1 MLLLKKQV
9 TTSIYDVLIHGL
21 DNNGNQ
27 DCVKHFI
34 ERSLFQKCLGRYKMN
49 DAQQKEAAKQFV
61 AYWKGKGYE
70 KGESQ
75 PFWLSLLRDVYGVE
89 HPEQYIFFEEQV
101 HLDHTSFIDGTIPS
115 TKVLIEQ
122 KGVGKDLK
130 KPIKQ
135 SDGTLLTPFQQAK
148 RYITELPLS
157 QHPRWVVTCN
167 FEKFFVYDME
177 RPGGEPEEILLENLP
192 TEYYRLSFLVDNKN
206 EHLKREM
213 EVSIAAGEMVGLL
226 YDAFRKQY
234 ANPDSENALKSLN
247 ILCVRLV
254 FCLYAED
261 AGIFGHHGMFH
272 DYLAEYDTR
281 HMRKALIELFH
292 VLDTAPE
299 NRDLYLKDDN
309 PQLAAF
315 PYVNGGLFANEDIE
329 IPPFTDEI
337 RTLLLEKASADFN
350 WSEISPTI
358 FGAVFESTLNPETR
372 RSGGMHYTSIENIH
386 KVIDPLFLD
395 DLKKEFEEICEIS
408 IEKTRERKLKEFQ
421 NKLATLTF
429 LDPACGSGN
438 FLTETY
444 ISLRRLE
451 NDVLRI
457 LFHGQISFGEAG
469 LNPIQVSIGQFYGI
483 EINDFAVTVAKT
495 ALWIAESQ
503 MMKETEDIVHMSLDF
518 LPLKSYTNITEGNAL
533 RINWENVVSKNNLSY
548 IMGNPPFV
556 GARLMEQGS
565 AQKKEVQTIF
575 GNIKDVQDLDYV
587 TCWYKLASQYIQNTK
602 IQVCFVSTNS
612 ICQGSQVPILWNV
625 LFHDYHVHINFAYQT
640 FKWDSE
646 SSSQAAV
653 HCVIVGFA
661 GFNRNEKWLFT
672 DGVNG
677 KIVSNISPYLVEGED
692 IFVVAEKESL
702 CGMPKMNFGNQ
713 PRDGG
718 FFVIKE
724 DEYQDILGKE
734 PELQKWLH
742 PYIGA
747 DEFIKGKKRWCLWLK
762 HASPKDIMNSKILSK
777 KVEAVR
783 QFRLSSKAK
792 TTNSYAKVPQLFAQI
807 TQPDD
812 VDFLIIPSVSSER
825 RRYVP
830 IGFATSNI
838 ISSNAVQIVP
848 DATLYHFGILTS
860 NIHMAWLRAVCG
872 RLKSDYRYSK
882 EIVYNTFP
890 WPNPTGI
897 QKSKIEQTAQ
907 AILDARAQY
916 PDCSFADMY
925 GEKMYLFPK
934 LLKAHQ
940 NNDRAV
946 MEAYG
951 FTKDHPAYSNES
963 VCVAELMKMYQ
974 KLVNNSG
981 QNSDNSQ

>member
-1 MLLLKKQV
+1 
-9 TTSIYDVLIHGL
+9 
-21 DNNGNQ
+21 
-27 DCVKHFI
+27 
-34 ERSLFQKCLGRYKMN
+34 MN
-49 DAQQKEAAKQFV
+49 DTQQKEAARQFA
-61 AYWKGKGYE
+61 AYWKDKGYE

-89 HPEQYIFFEEQV
+89 HPEQFITFEEQV

-122 KGVGKDLK
+122 KGLGKDLK

-177 RPGGEPEEILLENLP
+177 RPSGEPEEILLENLP
-192 TEYYRLSFLVDNKN
+192 TEYYRLSFLVDSEN

-226 YDAFRKQY
+226 YDAFHKQY
-234 ANPDSENALKSLN
+234 ADPDSERALKSLN

-281 HMRKALIELFH
+281 HMRKALIELFQ

-299 NRDLYLKDDN
+299 DRDPYLKDDTPN
-309 PQLAAF
+309 LAVF

-337 RTLLLEKASADFN
+337 RSLLLNKASSDFN

-395 DLKKEFEEICEIS
+395 ELKKEYEEICEIAV
-408 IEKTRERKLKEFQ
+408 EKTRERKLKEFQ
-421 NKLATLTF
+421 KKLATLTF

-451 NDVLRI
+451 NEVLRI
-457 LFHGQISFGEAG
+457 LSHGQISFGDADW
-469 LNPIQVSIGQFYGI
+469 NPIQVSIGQFYGI

-503 MMKETEDIVHMSLDF
+503 MMKETEDVVHMSLNF

-533 RINWENVVSKNNLSY
+533 EINWEDVAPKYKLSF

-556 GARLMEQGS
+556 GARRMEQGS
-565 AQKKEVQTIF
+565 DQKKEVQTIF

-587 TCWYKLASQYIQNTK
+587 TCWYKLAAQYIQNTK

-612 ICQGSQVPILWNV
+612 ICQGSQVTILWNV

-653 HCVIVGFA
+653 HCLIVGFA
-661 GFNRNEKWLFT
+661 GFNRNEKWLFA
-672 DGVNG
+672 DGSNG
-677 KIVSNISPYLVEGED
+677 KIVSNISPYLIEGED

-724 DEYQDILGKE
+724 DEYQDIMAKE

-762 HASPKDIMNSKILSK
+762 HASPKDIMNSKILSE

-792 TTNSYAKVPQLFAQI
+792 TTNGYAKVPQLFAQI

-812 VDFLIIPSVSSER
+812 VDFLIIPCVSSER

-830 IGFATSNI
+830 IGFVGADI

-848 DATLYHFGILTS
+848 GATLYHFGILTS
-860 NIHMAWLRAVCG
+860 NIHMAWMRAVCG
-872 RLKSDYRYSK
+872 RLEMRYRYSK

-890 WPNPTGI
+890 WPNPTDA
-897 QKSKIEQTAQ
+897 QKAKIEQTAQ

-925 GEKMYLFPK
+925 GEKMYLFPE

-946 MEAYG
+946 MQAYG
-951 FTKDHPAYSNES
+951 FSIKGMTES
-963 VCVAELMKMYQ
+963 SCVAELMKMYQ
-974 KLVNNSG
+974 GLVNH
-981 QNSDNSQ
+981 

>member
-1 MLLLKKQV
+1 
-9 TTSIYDVLIHGL
+9 
-21 DNNGNQ
+21 
-27 DCVKHFI
+27 
-34 ERSLFQKCLGRYKMN
+34 MN
-49 DAQQKEAAKQFV
+49 DTQQKAAAKSFA

-75 PFWLSLLRDVYGVE
+75 AFWLSLLRDVYGVE
-89 HPEQYIFFEEQV
+89 HPEQFIIFEEQV

-122 KGVGKDLK
+122 KGLGKDLK

-177 RPGGEPEEILLENLP
+177 RPGGEPEEILLENLEK
-192 TEYYRLSFLVDNKN
+192 EYYRLQFLVDEGS

-226 YDAFRKQY
+226 YDAFHKQY
-234 ANPDSENALKSLN
+234 ADPDSEHALKSLN
-247 ILCVRLV
+247 VLCVRLV

-281 HMRKALIELFH
+281 HMRKALVELFK
-292 VLDTAPE
+292 VLDTTPE
-299 NRDLYLKDDN
+299 NRDPYLKDDN

-337 RTLLLEKASADFN
+337 RSLLLNKASSDFN

-395 DLKKEFEEICEIS
+395 DLKKEFTEICEIAV
-408 IEKTRERKLKEFQ
+408 ERTKERKLKDFQ
-421 NKLATLTF
+421 KKLASLSF

-444 ISLRRLE
+444 LSLRRLE
-451 NDVLRI
+451 NEVLRV
-457 LFHGQISFGEAG
+457 LSHGQNAFGDANW
-469 LNPIQVSIGQFYGI
+469 NPIQVSLGQFYGI

-503 MMKETEDIVHMSLDF
+503 MMKETEEIVLMHLEF
-518 LPLKSYTNITEGNAL
+518 LPLKSYTNIIEANAL
-533 RINWENVVSKNNLSY
+533 RINWGDVIPKQKLNY

-565 AQKKEVQTIF
+565 IQKKEVQDIF

-587 TCWYKLASQYIQNTK
+587 TCWYKLAAQYIQNTN
-602 IQVCFVSTNS
+602 IQACFVSTNS

-625 LFHDYHVHINFAYQT
+625 LFNDYHIHINFAYQT

-672 DGVNG
+672 DGSNG

-702 CGMPKMNFGNQ
+702 CGMSKMSFGNQ

-724 DEYQDILGKE
+724 DEYHDIMEKE

-762 HASPKDIMNSKILSK
+762 HSSPKDIMNSKILSE

-792 TTNSYAKVPQLFAQI
+792 TTNGYAKVPQLFAQI

-812 VDFLIIPSVSSER
+812 VDFLIIPRVSSER

-830 IGFATSNI
+830 IGFVTADI
-838 ISSNAVQIVP
+838 ISSDAVQIVP
-848 DATLYHFGILTS
+848 DATLYHFGVLTS
-860 NIHMAWLRAVCG
+860 NVHMSWMRAVCG
-872 RLKSDYRYSK
+872 RLKSDYRYFK

-890 WPNPTGI
+890 WPDTTDD
-897 QKSKIEQTAQ
+897 QKAKIEQTAQ
-907 AILDARAQY
+907 TILDARAQY
-916 PDCSFADMY
+916 PDCSLADMY
-925 GEKMYLFPK
+925 GEKMYLFPE

-946 MEAYG
+946 MQ
-951 FTKDHPAYSNES
+951 AYSFSVKDMTES
-963 VCVAELMKMYQ
+963 QCVAELMKMYQ
-974 KLVNNSG
+974 DLVSR
-981 QNSDNSQ
+981 

>member
-1 MLLLKKQV
+1 MEEERCQSAAVPAGKGSGDYKGAE
-9 TTSIYDVLIHGL
+9 VLRDDLIL
-21 DNNGNQ
+21 GNAG
-27 DCVKHFI
+27 
-34 ERSLFQKCLGRYKMN
+34 RRYKMN
-49 DAQQKEAAKQFV
+49 DSQQKEAARQFA
-61 AYWKGKGYE
+61 AYWKDKGYE

-89 HPEQYIFFEEQV
+89 HPEQFITFEEQV

-122 KGVGKDLK
+122 KGSGKDLK

-192 TEYYRLSFLVDNKN
+192 TEYYRLSFLVDSEN

-213 EVSIAAGEMVGLL
+213 EVSIAAGEIVGLL
-226 YDAFRKQY
+226 YDAFHKQY
-234 ANPDSENALKSLN
+234 ADPDSEHALKSLN
-247 ILCVRLV
+247 VLCVRLV

-281 HMRKALIELFH
+281 HMRKALIELFQ

-299 NRDLYLKDDN
+299 DRDPYLKDDN
-309 PQLAAF
+309 PNLAAF

-337 RTLLLEKASADFN
+337 RSLLLNKASSDFN

-372 RSGGMHYTSIENIH
+372 RRGGMHYTSIENIH
-386 KVIDPLFLD
+386 KVIDLLFLD
-395 DLKKEFEEICEIS
+395 DLKKEFEEICGIAV
-408 IEKTRERKLKEFQ
+408 EKTRERKLKEFQ
-421 NKLATLTF
+421 KKLATLTF

-451 NDVLRI
+451 NEALRI
-457 LFHGQISFGEAG
+457 LSHGQISFGDADW
-469 LNPIQVSIGQFYGI
+469 NPIQVSIAQFYGI

-503 MMKETEDIVHMSLDF
+503 MMKETEDVVHMSLNF

-533 RINWENVVSKNNLSY
+533 EINWEDVAPKYKLSF

-556 GARLMEQGS
+556 GARLMDQGS
-565 AQKKEVQTIF
+565 DQKKEVQTIF

-672 DGVNG
+672 DGSNG

-724 DEYQDILGKE
+724 DEYHDIMEKE

-762 HASPKDIMNSKILSK
+762 HASPKDIINSKILSE
-777 KVEAVR
+777 KVESVR

-792 TTNSYAKVPQLFAQI
+792 TTNGYAKVPQLFAQI

-812 VDFLIIPSVSSER
+812 VDFLIIPRVSSER

-830 IGFATSNI
+830 IGFVTADI
-838 ISSNAVQIVP
+838 ISSDAVQIVP
-848 DATLYHFGILTS
+848 NATLYHFGILTS
-860 NIHMAWLRAVCG
+860 NIHMAWMRAVCG

-890 WPNPTGI
+890 WPNPTDA
-897 QKSKIEQTAQ
+897 QKIKIEQTAQ
-907 AILDARAQY
+907 AILEARAQY
-916 PDCSFADMY
+916 PDCSLADMY
-925 GEKMYLFPK
+925 GEKMYLFPE

-946 MEAYG
+946 MQAYG
-951 FTKDHPAYSNES
+951 FSIKDMTES
-963 VCVAELMKMYQ
+963 SCVAELMKMYQ
-974 KLVNNSG
+974 GLVNC
-981 QNSDNSQ
+981 